1 MTIHRT
7 CDGVRRRD
15 FLQIGAAGFAG
26 VNLAGYL
33 SMAQAD
39 ELAAAQGKNAIFVNL
54 PGGPSHM
61 DTFDLK
67 PDAPVEFR
75 GTFNPIKTNVA
86 GIEISEHLPKLAQCA
101 DKYAVLR
108 GVSHTLA
115 AHRLGSEYVNTG
127 NRPVAALEYPGYG
140 AVVTKE
146 LTQSSKTEDVPPFVA
161 IPRST
166 QRAGFWVFNMHHLI
180 QARHHARDNRFR
192 FEE

>member
-15 FLQIGAAGFAG
+15 FLQIGAAGIAG

-39 ELAAAQGKNAIFVNL
+39 ELAASQGKNAIFVNL

-75 GTFNPIKTNVA
+75 GTFNPIKTNVN

-108 GVSHTLA
+108 GVH
-115 AHRLGSEYVNTG
+115 
-127 NRPVAALEYPGYG
+127 
-140 AVVTKE
+140 
-146 LTQSSKTEDVPPFVA
+146 
-161 IPRST
+161 
-166 QRAGFWVFNMHHLI
+166 M
-180 QARHHARDNRFR
+180 
-192 FEE
+192 